1 MNQGKSDQGTKI
13 KATVTTFDIIETL
26 LELEGATL
34 TDVARRMDMPKSTVF
49 DYLRTLDELGYVV
62 KRGKTYHVSIRFL
75 DIGLQVRNQMELARV
90 AKPELEK
97 LADETGEYASLMIEE
112 HGRGVIVDTVGS
124 EEATNIGIRPGTRV
138 LLHASAGGK
147 AMLAHLP
154 EPKVEPI
161 IDDHGLSEATE
172 NTITD
177 PDEIREELREI
188 RERGYATNEQERR
201 TGTFAVA
208 APIQLTDGRV
218 AAITVYGPA
227 QHVGELASEN
237 LPKMVLRS
245 ANIIEVTLTYS

>member
-1 MNQGKSDQGTKI
+1 
-13 KATVTTFDIIETL
+13 
-26 LELEGATL
+26 
-34 TDVARRMDMPKSTVF
+34 
-49 DYLRTLDELGYVV
+49 
-62 KRGKTYHVSIRFL
+62 
-75 DIGLQVRNQMELARV
+75 MELARV
-90 AKPELEK
+90 AKSELEK

-124 EEATNIGIRPGTRV
+124 EEATDISISPGTRV
-138 LLHASAGGK
+138 LLHPSAGGK
-147 AMLAHLP
+147 AMLAHFP
-154 EPKVEPI
+154 EDRVQAI
-161 IDDHGLSEATE
+161 IDGHGLSEATE

-177 PDEIREELREI
+177 PEKIREELRTV

-201 TGTFAVA
+201 TGTYAVA

-227 QHVGELASEN
+227 QHVGELASGD